1 MRKFLLA
8 VAAVAAL
15 GWAGGAL
22 AQGQVAQGQVA
33 QSQQGGYL
41 GQTPGAQQTATTSV
55 ARPADVGSRQGG
67 YLGQNPGANL
77 APAKLPEGDL
87 RASAAGWCAKSS
99 EPSRCRGSAEMNHKL
114 CLEASNYDACRAAY
128 DHMYFK

>member
-8 VAAVAAL
+8 MAAVAVV

-22 AQGQVAQGQVA
+22 AQSQLA

-41 GQTPGAQQTATTSV
+41 GQNPGTQTATTSV
-55 ARPADVGSRQGG
+55 ARPADIGSRQGG
-67 YLGQNPGANL
+67 YLGRNAGANL
-77 APAKLPEGDL
+77 APAKAAEGDM
-87 RASAAGWCAKSS
+87 RASASAWCAKSS

-114 CLEASNYDACRAAY
+114 CAEASNYDACRNAY

>member
-1 MRKFLLA
+1 MRKFVLA
-8 VAAVAAL
+8 MAAVAVL

-22 AQGQVAQGQVA
+22 A

-41 GQTPGAQQTATTSV
+41 GQHPGAQQTATTSV

-77 APAKLPEGDL
+77 APATLPQGDL
-87 RASAAGWCAKSS
+87 RSSATAWCAKSP

-114 CLEASNYDACRAAY
+114 CGEASNYEACRAAY
-128 DHMYFK
+128 DRMYSK

>member
-8 VAAVAAL
+8 MAAVAVL
-15 GWAGGAL
+15 GWTG
-22 AQGQVAQGQVA
+22 VASA

-41 GQTPGAQQTATTSV
+41 GQNPTGHQTAATNV

-77 APAKLPEGDL
+77 APAKLPEGDM
-87 RASAAGWCAKSS
+87 RSSASAWCAKSP
-99 EPSRCRGSAEMNHKL
+99 EPSRCRGSAETNHKM
-114 CLEASNYDACRAAY
+114 CLEASNYDACRTAY
-128 DHMYFK
+128 DRMYFK